1 MGRNKM
7 KKKELVKLLEAY
19 DDDMEI
25 VLLSPK
31 HDYLK
36 RLSVEEPHVTTGIL
50 DLANDAPEDWHHQ
63 EWHHFSVMTDWPEE
77 EQTVK
82 ECVVIH

>member
-1 MGRNKM
+1 M
-7 KKKELVKLLEAY
+7 KKKELVKLLEQY
-19 DDDMEI
+19 DDEMEI

-36 RLSVEEPHVTTGIL
+36 RLSIEEPQVTTGIL
-50 DLANDAPEDWHHQ
+50 DLSKDAPEDWHHQ
-63 EWHHFSVMTDWPEE
+63 EWYDFGDMSDWPEE